1 MKNIL
6 KALAVAI
13 LVACAGVYAAI
24 ELGQTQIQ
32 KRERAKTSRGLGL
45 WEGTQARVI
54 DQIPQENIAYR
65 VDGKVPG
72 GRTIVLKLTNVRG
85 GKQHHVTLLY
95 DDGGHM
101 MTPHFTPGAGK
112 DQIIIFENVSKTDG
126 IRVQPRIVVQRK
138 TVMRIAKGVT
148 RVSIETTRDVY
159 SHSLEPGEENIEIII
174 DEEANIF
181 MRLTGRVG

>member
-13 LVACAGVYAAI
+13 LVTCAGVYAAI
-24 ELGQTQIQ
+24 EPRQAQIQ
-32 KRERAKTSRGLGL
+32 KREFARTSRGLGL

-54 DQIPQENIAYR
+54 DQIPQENIAHR

-72 GRTIVLKLTNVRG
+72 GRTIVLKLINVRG

-95 DDGGHM
+95 DDGRYM
-101 MTPHFTPGAGK
+101 KTRYFTPETGK
-112 DQIIIFENVSKTDG
+112 DQIIIFENISKEDG

-138 TVMRIAKGVT
+138 SVMRIARGVART
-148 RVSIETTRDVY
+148 FIETTQDVY
-159 SHSLEPGEENIEIII
+159 SHSLEPGEENIEITI
-174 DEEANIF
+174 DEEAEIF
-181 MRLTGRVG
+181 MRLTGRMG